1 MTTYGPQ
8 NSQAATPLRILVE
21 EEWIVAILPHMGLPV
36 PLVRRCLVEVDD
48 FHILAEVAYQVG
60 DELGPSSRQLPLT
73 H

>member
-1 MTTYGPQ
+1 LST
-8 NSQAATPLRILVE
+8 LVKE
-21 EEWIVAILPHMGLPV
+21 KWIVAVLPDMGLPV
-36 PLVRRCLVEVDD
+36 PLVCRCLVEVDY